1 MTSNNDLDNI
11 LNVKKDIDMPKR
23 IEQNYKNWPLIS
35 EDPAL
40 KTAVAISLKAGKILR
55 AAFQQGVET
64 HLYDDNSNYTKLDG
78 IVEILA
84 KRTIRKLQPNSK
96 IMGEEYSKDEDISD
110 KHFWTVDGVDGTTNF
125 ANGIPFFNFTIAEVV
140 NGKTRV
146 AVVYDPINFNCYYSA
161 EGEKAY
167 CNGQSINVSS
177 RPFKECL
184 LSFTPLR
191 DVRKGRGYYEKELVE
206 ALWSGMKDI
215 TNTSGRFHRELQS
228 GGLELSFVAS
238 GILDGYASSW
248 TSPYDLAPGAFI
260 ARQAGAIV
268 TNMQGIE
275 WHPMIEEAAPGSTE
289 KKWRPNYWG
298 VIAGNPTVHPKMLSI
313 FQKYLPE
320 NLIVNRA

>member
-1 MTSNNDLDNI
+1 MGNS
-11 LNVKKDIDMPKR
+11 
-23 IEQNYKNWPLIS
+23 IEKNYKNWPLVS

-40 KTAVAISLKAGKILR
+40 KTAISVSLKAGEILR
-55 AAFQQGVET
+55 AAFRQGVET
-64 HLYDDNSNYTKLDG
+64 HLYDDQSNYTKFDG
-78 IVEILA
+78 MVEIMA
-84 KRTIRKLQPNSK
+84 KNAIRRLQPGAK
-96 IMGEEYSKDEDISD
+96 ILGEEYSKDEDISG
-110 KHFWTVDGVDGTTNF
+110 KRFWTVDGVDGTTNF
-125 ANGIPFFNFTIAEVV
+125 ANGIPIFNFTIGEVV
-140 NGKTRV
+140 DGKTRV
-146 AVVYDPINFNCYYSA
+146 AVVYNPINHSCYYSA

-167 CNGQSINVSS
+167 CNGQPINVSN
-177 RPFKECL
+177 RPFEECL
-184 LSFTPLR
+184 LSFAPLR

-206 ALWSGMKDI
+206 ALWSGMQDI
-215 TNTSGRFHRELQS
+215 TNLSGRFHRELQS

-260 ARQAGAIV
+260 ARRAGAIV

-298 VIAGNPTVHPKMLSI
+298 VIAGNHLVHPKMLEI

-320 NLIVNRA
+320 TLIINPA